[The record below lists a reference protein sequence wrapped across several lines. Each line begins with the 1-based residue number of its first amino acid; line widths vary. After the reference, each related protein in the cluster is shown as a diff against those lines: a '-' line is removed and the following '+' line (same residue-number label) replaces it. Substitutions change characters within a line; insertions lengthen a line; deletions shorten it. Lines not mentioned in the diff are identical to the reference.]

1 MKRLHIHVS
10 VDELSTSVRFY
21 NALFGAEP
29 TVLKHDYAKWMLDDP
44 RVNFAISQRGAPAG
58 LDHLGIQAENGDE
71 LAELKQRIDA
81 AGMAALTE
89 AGTTCCYARSDKHWV
104 QDPSGIAWET
114 YHTLDSAPTYNDAP
128 QAVAAN
134 PDSCCAPAPAAL
146 AVADACC
153 TPAASSADTGSCCA
167 PAPQKV
173 QLIAR
178 KNIEAIVSKE
188 RKSRD

>member
-1 MKRLHIHVS
+1 
-10 VDELSTSVRFY
+10 
-21 NALFGAEP
+21 
-29 TVLKHDYAKWMLDDP
+29 
-44 RVNFAISQRGAPAG
+44 
-58 LDHLGIQAENGDE
+58 
-71 LAELKQRIDA
+71 
-81 AGMAALTE
+81 MAALTE
-89 AGTTCCYARSDKHWV
+89 EGTTCCYAKSDKHWV

-114 YHTLDSAPTYNDAP
+114 YHTLDSAPTYSDAA
-128 QAVAAN
+128 QDAAAN

-146 AVADACC
+146 AAADA
-153 TPAASSADTGSCCA
+153 CCA